1 MKPLHPL
8 KMPIGLS
15 HAQICA
21 KFDQLVAAGII
32 AWQPS
37 ETVLVADKGMTVRS
51 DRMIQL
57 TASNEF

>member
-1 MKPLHPL
+1 
-8 KMPIGLS
+8 MPIGLS

-32 AWQPS
+32 VWQPS